1 MSYGYEKKE
10 DETQWMTDWLE
21 LEQSMDHTGLRIWR
35 K

>member
-1 MSYGYEKKE
+1 MSYGYEKK

-21 LEQSMDHTGLRIWR
+21 LEQPMDHPGFRTWR